1 MPSKLLPRITRYG
14 TQSRL
19 AGALFDYLSGIDP
32 SAIGLVQALLSF
44 LPRRGE

>member
-1 MPSKLLPRITRYG
+1 MARFGAP
-14 TQSRL
+14 SRL

-44 LPRRGE
+44 LPRRSK